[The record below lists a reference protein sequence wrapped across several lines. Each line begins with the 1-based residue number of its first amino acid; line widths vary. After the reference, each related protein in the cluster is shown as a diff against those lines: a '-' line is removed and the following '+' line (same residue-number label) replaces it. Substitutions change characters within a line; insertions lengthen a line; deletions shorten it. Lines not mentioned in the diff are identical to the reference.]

1 MDFKQAIIEN
11 AWGGFNMDYGL
22 LHLQLATPLTVLAF
36 IQLMIFLLNK
46 LFFQPVLR
54 TLDQRK
60 ENIQGSMK
68 QSERLSKELER
79 MQSDFQHKLDE
90 TRKNVM
96 EIHHSA
102 RDEAFKGREGMI
114 LQEREQLEE
123 EMHNQS
129 EMLQQD
135 FASAKQRFNEL
146 TKQLSTQVS
155 ERLLN

>member
-22 LHLQLATPLTVLAF
+22 LHLQLATPLTVLVF
-36 IQLMIFLLNK
+36 ILLMIFLLNK

-102 RDEAFKGREGMI
+102 RDEAFKGREEMI

-129 EMLQQD
+129 ELLQQD

>member
-22 LHLQLATPLTVLAF
+22 LHLQLGTPLTVLAF
-36 IQLMIFLLNK
+36 ILLMIFLLNK

-129 EMLQQD
+129 EICLLYTSPSPRD
-135 FASAKQRFNEL
+135 
-146 TKQLSTQVS
+146 LSTS
-155 ERLLN
+155 RMPSSA

>member
-36 IQLMIFLLNK
+36 ILLMIFLLNK

-102 RDEAFKGREGMI
+102 RDEAFKDREGMI

>member
-36 IQLMIFLLNK
+36 ILFMIFLLNK

-135 FASAKQRFNEL
+135 FASTKQRFNEL

>member
-1 MDFKQAIIEN
+1 MDFKQAVIEN
-11 AWGGFNMDYGL
+11 AWIGFNMDYGL
-22 LHLQLATPLTVLAF
+22 LHLQLATPLTVLVF
-36 IQLMIFLLNK
+36 ILLMIFLLNK

>member
-22 LHLQLATPLTVLAF
+22 LHLQLATPLTVLVF
-36 IQLMIFLLNK
+36 ILLMIFLMNK

-60 ENIQGSMK
+60 ENIHGSMK

-90 TRKNVM
+90 TRNNVM
-96 EIHHSA
+96 EIHHSD
-102 RDEAFKGREGMI
+102 RNEAFKCREGMI

>member
-1 MDFKQAIIEN
+1 MVRQT
-11 AWGGFNMDYGL
+11 L
-22 LHLQLATPLTVLAF
+22 LGSLVPDTFTFRQTTLFLSSMTMAF
-36 IQLMIFLLNK
+36 FSLFSKSIF
-46 LFFQPVLR
+46 FS
-54 TLDQRK
+54 D
-60 ENIQGSMK
+60 
-68 QSERLSKELER
+68 SEITA
-79 MQSDFQHKLDE
+79 HPE

-114 LQEREQLEE
+114 LKEREQLED
-123 EMHNQS
+123 EMQNQS

-146 TKQLSTQVS
+146 TKQLSSQVS

>member
-1 MDFKQAIIEN
+1 
-11 AWGGFNMDYGL
+11 
-22 LHLQLATPLTVLAF
+22 
-36 IQLMIFLLNK
+36 
-46 LFFQPVLR
+46 
-54 TLDQRK
+54 
-60 ENIQGSMK
+60 
-68 QSERLSKELER
+68 KELER

-102 RDEAFKGREGMI
+102 RDDAFKGREGMI

-146 TKQLSTQVS
+146 TKKLSTQVS

>member
-22 LHLQLATPLTVLAF
+22 LHLQLATPLTVLVF
-36 IQLMIFLLNK
+36 ILLMIFLLNK

>member
-22 LHLQLATPLTVLAF
+22 LHLQLATPLTVLVF
-36 IQLMIFLLNK
+36 ILLMIFLLNK

-102 RDEAFKGREGMI
+102 RDDAFKGREGMI

>member
-1 MDFKQAIIEN
+1 
-11 AWGGFNMDYGL
+11 
-22 LHLQLATPLTVLAF
+22 
-36 IQLMIFLLNK
+36 LMIFLLNK

-129 EMLQQD
+129 EMLQED

>member
-36 IQLMIFLLNK
+36 ILLMIFLLNK

-79 MQSDFQHKLDE
+79 MQSDFQHKHRNAPRVQVHEEPQLQPISIFFLESIDE
-90 TRKNVM
+90 
-96 EIHHSA
+96 HHNP
-102 RDEAFKGREGMI
+102 I
-114 LQEREQLEE
+114 L
-123 EMHNQS
+123 S
-129 EMLQQD
+129 GT
-135 FASAKQRFNEL
+135 S
-146 TKQLSTQVS
+146 SP
-155 ERLLN
+155 

>member
-11 AWGGFNMDYGL
+11 AWGGFNMAYGL
-22 LHLQLATPLTVLAF
+22 LHLQLATPLTVLIF
-36 IQLMIFLLNK
+36 ILLMIFLLNK

-135 FASAKQRFNEL
+135 FASAKQQFNEL

>member
-22 LHLQLATPLTVLAF
+22 LHLQLATPLTVLVF
-36 IQLMIFLLNK
+36 ILLMIFLMNK

>member
-22 LHLQLATPLTVLAF
+22 LHLQLATPLTVLVF

>member
-22 LHLQLATPLTVLAF
+22 LHLQLATPLTVIVF
-36 IQLMIFLLNK
+36 ILLMIFLLNK

-146 TKQLSTQVS
+146 TKQLSTQIS

>member
-1 MDFKQAIIEN
+1 MNFKQAIIEN

-22 LHLQLATPLTVLAF
+22 LHLQLATPLTVLVF
-36 IQLMIFLLNK
+36 ILLMIFLLNK

-79 MQSDFQHKLDE
+79 MKSDFQHKLDE

-135 FASAKQRFNEL
+135 FASAKQRFTEL
-146 TKQLSTQVS
+146 TKQLSSQVS

>member
-1 MDFKQAIIEN
+1 
-11 AWGGFNMDYGL
+11 
-22 LHLQLATPLTVLAF
+22 
-36 IQLMIFLLNK
+36 
-46 LFFQPVLR
+46 
-54 TLDQRK
+54 
-60 ENIQGSMK
+60 
-68 QSERLSKELER
+68 
-79 MQSDFQHKLDE
+79 
-90 TRKNVM
+90 
-96 EIHHSA
+96 
-102 RDEAFKGREGMI
+102 MI

>member
-22 LHLQLATPLTVLAF
+22 LHLQFATPLTVLVF
-36 IQLMIFLLNK
+36 ILLMIFLLNK

-146 TKQLSTQVS
+146 TKQLSTKVS

>member
-1 MDFKQAIIEN
+1 
-11 AWGGFNMDYGL
+11 
-22 LHLQLATPLTVLAF
+22 
-36 IQLMIFLLNK
+36 
-46 LFFQPVLR
+46 
-54 TLDQRK
+54 
-60 ENIQGSMK
+60 MK

-79 MQSDFQHKLDE
+79 MQNDFQLKLDE

-114 LQEREQLEE
+114 LKEREQLED
-123 EMHNQS
+123 EMQNQS

-146 TKQLSTQVS
+146 TKQLSSQVS

>member
-1 MDFKQAIIEN
+1 M
-11 AWGGFNMDYGL
+11 
-22 LHLQLATPLTVLAF
+22 
-36 IQLMIFLLNK
+36 
-46 LFFQPVLR
+46 
-54 TLDQRK
+54 
-60 ENIQGSMK
+60 QGSMK
-68 QSERLSKELER
+68 VSERLSKELER

-129 EMLQQD
+129 EMLQED